1 MPIVIIAILGIALV
15 LYARKRNSDEIRR
28 IREKAERDAALLE
41 REAREVEE
49 RCAGR
54 PVDEQVRICEEF
66 SARLEA
72 DMKRHEARA
81 REIEKARKAAEEAR
95 SKEYDM
101 SPGTKGKRC
110 CSWRVPPWEAWP
122 AGGQA
127 ARPGGEACR
136 AAAVTTA
143 TTALKAGA
151 GTARTTANCGSVFCV
166 EAFALRFP

>member
-1 MPIVIIAILGIALV
+1 MPIVIIAIMGIALV
-15 LYARKRNSDEIRR
+15 LYARKRHSDEIRR
-28 IREKAERDAALLE
+28 IREMAERDAALYEQRLE

-101 SPGTKGKRC
+101 SPGTQG
-110 CSWRVPPWEAWP
+110 ALLFM
-122 AGGQA
+122 AG
-127 ARPGGEACR
+127 
-136 AAAVTTA
+136 AAVESMA
-143 TTALKAGA
+143 SRSRKSGCSSQRRSMSHGCRCDCDDCLEGRR
-151 GTARTTANCGSVFCV
+151 GDCEDDC
-166 EAFALRFP
+166 ELW

>member
-1 MPIVIIAILGIALV
+1 
-15 LYARKRNSDEIRR
+15 
-28 IREKAERDAALLE
+28 
-41 REAREVEE
+41 
-49 RCAGR
+49 
-54 PVDEQVRICEEF
+54 
-66 SARLEA
+66 
-72 DMKRHEARA
+72 MKRHEARA

-166 EAFALRFP
+166 EAFALPFPSIPCAIEIDCLSLLRLRPHSPQSRKQGEEFTRKNNSRPLPIVDFLLKNGSGGFSAMPCHPLKTV

>member
-1 MPIVIIAILGIALV
+1 MP
-15 LYARKRNSDEIRR
+15 RW
-28 IREKAERDAALLE
+28 LE

-101 SPGTKGKRC
+101 SPDTKG
-110 CSWRVPPWEAWP
+110 ALLFM
-122 AGGQA
+122 AG
-127 ARPGGEACR
+127 
-136 AAAVTTA
+136 AAV
-143 TTALKAGA
+143 GSM
-151 GTARTTANCGSVFCV
+151 AN
-166 EAFALRFP
+166 